1 MCMEARHCS
10 SPARPRFSTRISAT
24 PRRLQTP
31 RNAISQRTA
40 TQRSTASC
48 SASKARTV
56 KEIFM
61 KQTIRLFA
69 VLAAFVLAVPASHS
83 QTLTGAEAQKS
94 PQAEAFLAYEKAMI
108 AGGLDAASPHMTSEK
123 LDQMKGDVKQYG
135 EDSYK
140 QFLEQMR
147 RGAQGEARRRL

>member
-1 MCMEARHCS
+1 
-10 SPARPRFSTRISAT
+10 
-24 PRRLQTP
+24 
-31 RNAISQRTA
+31 
-40 TQRSTASC
+40 
-48 SASKARTV
+48 
-56 KEIFM
+56 M

-147 RGAQGEARRRL
+147 RGAQGEARRKLIAKVEVNGDHAMLEVRDRPSDAAVSVVPLIRMKDGWKVGIRR